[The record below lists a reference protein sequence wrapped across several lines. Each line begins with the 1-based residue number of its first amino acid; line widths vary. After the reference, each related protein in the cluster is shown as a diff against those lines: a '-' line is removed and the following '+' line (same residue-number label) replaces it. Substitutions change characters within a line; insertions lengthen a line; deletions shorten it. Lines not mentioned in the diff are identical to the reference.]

1 MTLYK
6 DKIIV
11 TDKRT
16 FISWEEKQ
24 NPQHSEVVRTRR
36 PCETAGSDRQRQQKW
51 VQLTGLFYRSSFHLF
66 LLCLKKK
73 HIPGWLHAGVTDR
86 QDRDPAPLF
95 LPANYLLMT
104 ACLLCK
110 MPSLFPQRPH
120 QQTTNTLNFKERQS
134 EKSSHTSLKLTHTRT
149 SALCLCIF
157 ISRLI
162 TLPFKLPT
170 ACDGDPRKRLLHIVE
185 TRE

>member
-1 MTLYK
+1 M
-6 DKIIV
+6 
-11 TDKRT
+11 
-16 FISWEEKQ
+16 SWEEKQ
-24 NPQHSEVVRTRR
+24 NPKHSEVVRTRR

-110 MPSLFPQRPH
+110 MPPLFPQRPH
-120 QQTTNTLNFKERQS
+120 QQTTNTFNFKERQS
-134 EKSSHTSLKLTHTRT
+134 EKSSHTSLKLTHTHMHIC
-149 SALCLCIF
+149 AL
-157 ISRLI
+157 SVRLYKSSYNLA
-162 TLPFKLPT
+162 LPFKLPT
-170 ACDGDPRKRLLHIVE
+170 ACDSHPRKRLLHIVE